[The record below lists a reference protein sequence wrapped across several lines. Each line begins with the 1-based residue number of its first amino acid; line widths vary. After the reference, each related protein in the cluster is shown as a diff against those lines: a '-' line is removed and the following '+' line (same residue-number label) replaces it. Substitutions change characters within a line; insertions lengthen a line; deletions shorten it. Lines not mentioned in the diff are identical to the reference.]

1 MQGWRSC
8 AALSCSSVAVISWP
22 QGDYINSSRNSSV
35 SGSCCVVATNHQSPP
50 TWLLLQSPPLPS
62 LFKRIPWTSYN
73 SLNKNANEGIVTALK
88 SVILFNWRHNL
99 LTAYNDILFSFY
111 SPLDTLL
118 QHGNYMC
125 STDSLIQLFWNTF
138 IDADRFF
145 QSWGFRKRAV
155 HLLREDGSTFLIS
168 ASFLIID
175 MLSINSRSVVQCP
188 YPRPKN
194 RNLATIG
201 YLLGSCT
208 E

>member
-111 SPLDTLL
+111 SPLDTL
-118 QHGNYMC
+118 Y
-125 STDSLIQLFWNTF
+125 SNTET
-138 IDADRFF
+138 IC
-145 QSWGFRKRAV
+145 AV
-155 HLLREDGSTFLIS
+155 QI
-168 ASFLIID
+168 ASFNCFGTLLSMQID
-175 MLSINSRSVVQCP
+175 SSKVEALENEQSI
-188 YPRPKN
+188 Y
-194 RNLATIG
+194 
-201 YLLGSCT
+201 
-208 E
+208 